1 MIGNSKREPVHKLWV
16 LSICSMVAFIFTV
29 IVPLQSTEASS
40 VIGINLDGKDLQV
53 PQSLISNVDGRVYVP
68 IRIIAQS
75 LGAQVEW
82 DKKQQKVTFSN
93 GDRAVNLWIGSEQY
107 KVNGVTKEMDAK
119 PFIQQQR
126 TLVPVR
132 FAANGLNVNV
142 RWDPSTSRVML
153 NQLGLHTVMK
163 DESLFFIGRA
173 LETTAEE
180 LIRLNELTS
189 DRITPGQVLVVP
201 KQKYVQD
208 TVIPST
214 VHPNVGTMENSMTM
228 TLEANEEDASSDD
241 LYWLAKIIYTEAR
254 GEPVLG
260 QVAVGAVV
268 LNRVK
273 SPGFPNNVYDVIFDK
288 WDIYYQFEP
297 VQNGEIHRLE
307 PNEASYA
314 AARRALTGE
323 DPTNGALFFHNPTI
337 SKSAWMAAK
346 PVTIRIGK
354 HEFMY

>member
-1 MIGNSKREPVHKLWV
+1 MIGYSKKEPIRKLGV
-16 LSICSMVAFIFTV
+16 LLLCSIMTFIFTV
-29 IVPLQSTEASS
+29 SVPLTPIEASS
-40 VIGINLDGKDLQV
+40 VIEINLDGKELQV
-53 PQSLISNVDGRVYVP
+53 PQSLISNIDGRVHVP
-68 IRIIAQS
+68 IRIIAQG

-82 DKKQQKVTFSN
+82 DKKQQKVTFLH
-93 GDRAVNLWIGSEQY
+93 GDRAVSLWIGSEQY
-107 KVNGVTKEMDAK
+107 RVNGVTKQMDAR

-132 FAANGLNVNV
+132 FVADGLDVNV
-142 RWDPSTSRVML
+142 RWDTSTRRVML

-180 LIRLNELTS
+180 LIRLNGLTS
-189 DRITPGQVLVVP
+189 DVITPGQVLIVP
-201 KQKYVQD
+201 KQKYVQE
-208 TVIPST
+208 TVGKTTASPI
-214 VHPNVGTMENSMTM
+214 
-228 TLEANEEDASSDD
+228 TLEANMADTTSSDV
-241 LYWLAKIIYTEAR
+241 YWLAKIIHTEAR
-254 GEPVLG
+254 GEPLLG

-273 SPGFPNNVYDVIFDK
+273 SSGFPNNVYDVVFDK
-288 WDIYYQFEP
+288 YDIYFQFEP

-307 PNEASYA
+307 PNEASYT
-314 AARRALTGE
+314 AARRALAGE
-323 DPTNGALFFHNPTI
+323 DPTNGAMFFHNPTI

-346 PVTIRIGK
+346 PVVARIGK